1 MTRYDEFRVAVVGAE
16 WEAAVEKARQ
26 RQERERRKP
35 LNRLRHWAHARRHP
49 AVHFTRCTC
58 GRRP

>member
-1 MTRYDEFRVAVVGAE
+1 MSTDWHARGGFPPGT
-16 WEAAVEKARQ
+16 WETATEKARQ

-49 AVHFTRCTC
+49 AVHFTHCTC